1 MKKIRYIVLSGIALV
16 ALYGFTLVNT
26 SNPEKDKLLI
36 EIMAYVLE
44 RGHYDPVTI
53 DDSFSENVFMNYL
66 EIMDGQ
72 HRFYIQADVN
82 NFNQF
87 KTKID
92 RLAASENAFDLL
104 LKESD
109 NSKSKALKSL
119 EDKYG
124 IYNGIRLSCLPSFET
139 LNKTVIPVY
148 MIMALET

>member
-1 MKKIRYIVLSGIALV
+1 MKKIKYLVLSGIALV

-26 SNPEKDKLLI
+26 SSPEKDKLLI

-44 RGHYDPVTI
+44 RGHYDPETI

-66 EIMDGQ
+66 ESMDGQ

-92 RLAASENAFDLL
+92 DQI
-104 LKESD
+104 KESKLD
-109 NSKSKALKSL
+109 FFDYS
-119 EDKYG
+119 
-124 IYNGIRLSCLPSFET
+124 
-139 LNKTVIPVY
+139 
-148 MIMALET
+148 